1 VLIEAMA
8 MQKPVVATKMGGP
21 LDIMLDGR
29 TGFLVAPDDAEEM
42 ADAIERLLVNKEL
55 AAEMG
60 KEGKNRVIDMFTKER
75 YARQVEEIYFKLLT
89 QAEAQS

>member
-1 VLIEAMA
+1 
-8 MQKPVVATKMGGP
+8 
-21 LDIMLDGR
+21 MLDGR
-29 TGFLVAPDDAEEM
+29 TGFLVTPDDAEEM